1 MPQHAMVNPGPL
13 SSNGV
18 DEWKRMEAPPRVA
31 RIKNFIADA
40 TAFILEKARKAMA
53 ERNEFRIALS
63 GGNTPAP
70 VYARIAAEAHDF
82 PWDRV
87 RFTFGD
93 ERCVP
98 PDDPQ
103 SNFRMARENLFV
115 PAAVPEKSIMRM
127 RGEIDPQIAAH
138 EYENQLDAIAT
149 ARDEPTYQHDLI
161 LLGVGDD
168 GHTASL
174 FPGTAAL
181 EEMTRRVVANFV
193 PKLNAWRLTFT
204 FPLINHARHILFL
217 VGASKSPRLIERV
230 LAGDQQF
237 PAARVNPS
245 AGEVTWMIGE

>member
-1 MPQHAMVNPGPL
+1 VSA
-13 SSNGV
+13 
-18 DEWKRMEAPPRVA
+18 APKVIRT
-31 RIKNFIADA
+31 KNFVDGAA
-40 TAFILEKARKAMA
+40 GFILEKSRKAIA

-70 VYARIAAEAHDF
+70 VYAQIATEANHF
-82 PWDRV
+82 PFEFV

-127 RGEIDPQIAAH
+127 RGEIDPQIAAQ
-138 EYENQLDAIAT
+138 EYEQQLDAIA
-149 ARDEPTYQHDLI
+149 AERGEPIYQHDLI
-161 LLGVGDD
+161 LLGLGDD

-181 EEMTRRVVANFV
+181 EETGRRVVANFV
-193 PKLNAWRLTFT
+193 PKLSAWRLTFT
-204 FPLINHARHILFL
+204 FPLINRARHILFL
-217 VGASKSPRLIERV
+217 VGASKSSQLIERV
-230 LAGDQQF
+230 LEGDQQF

-245 AGEVTWMIGE
+245 AGEVRWIIAE

>member
-1 MPQHAMVNPGPL
+1 
-13 SSNGV
+13 
-18 DEWKRMEAPPRVA
+18 
-31 RIKNFIADA
+31 
-40 TAFILEKARKAMA
+40 MA

-70 VYARIAAEAHDF
+70 VYGRIAVEGRDL
-82 PWDRV
+82 PWDRI

-115 PAAVPEKSIMRM
+115 PAAVPEKSILRM
-127 RGEIDPQIAAH
+127 RGEIDPQIAAQ
-138 EYENQLDAIAT
+138 EYEDQLAAIAT
-149 ARDEPTYQHDLI
+149 KRGEPMYQPDLI
-161 LLGVGDD
+161 PLGLGDD

-174 FPGTAAL
+174 FPGTVAL
-181 EEMTRRVVANFV
+181 DEMTRRVVANFV

-204 FPLINHARHILFL
+204 FPLINDSRHILFL
-217 VGASKSPRLIERV
+217 VGASKSPRLIEQV
-230 LAGDQQF
+230 LAGDHQF

-245 AGEVTWMIGE
+245 AGDVTWVIGES

>member
-1 MPQHAMVNPGPL
+1 LGTSVSA
-13 SSNGV
+13 
-18 DEWKRMEAPPRVA
+18 APTVIRTKNLVA
-31 RIKNFIADA
+31 DGA
-40 TAFILEKARKAMA
+40 AFILEKARKAIA

-70 VYARIAAEAHDF
+70 VYARIVVEAHDF
-82 PWDRV
+82 PWKSV

-127 RGEIDPQIAAH
+127 RGEIDPQVAAL
-138 EYENQLDAIAT
+138 EYEDQLNVIAT
-149 ARDEPTYQHDLI
+149 DRGELIYQHDLI
-161 LLGVGDD
+161 LLGLGDD

-181 EEMTRRVVANFV
+181 DEMERRVVANFIA
-193 PKLNAWRLTFT
+193 KLTAWRLTFT

-217 VGASKSPRLIERV
+217 VGASKNPELIARV
-230 LAGDQQF
+230 LAGDRQF
-237 PAARVNPS
+237 PAGRVNPV
-245 AGEVTWMIGE
+245 AGEVTWIIGES

>member
-1 MPQHAMVNPGPL
+1 VGT
-13 SSNGV
+13 SVSG
-18 DEWKRMEAPPRVA
+18 APTVIRT
-31 RIKNFIADA
+31 KNFVADA
-40 TAFILEKARKAMA
+40 AAFILEQARKTIA
-53 ERNEFRIALS
+53 ERKEFRIALS
-63 GGNTPAP
+63 GGHTPAP
-70 VYARIAAEAHDF
+70 VYARIATEAHDF

-93 ERCVP
+93 ERCVS

-127 RGEIDPQIAAH
+127 RGEINPQIAAQ
-138 EYENQLDAIAT
+138 EYQDQLNVIAIESGE
-149 ARDEPTYQHDLI
+149 RIYQHDLI
-161 LLGVGDD
+161 LLGLGDD

-181 EEMTRRVVANFV
+181 EETRRLVVANFV

-204 FPLINHARHILFL
+204 FPLIDHARHILFL
-217 VGASKSPRLIERV
+217 VGASKTPQLIERV

-237 PAARVNPS
+237 PAVRVHPS
-245 AGEVTWMIGE
+245 AGDVTWMIGE

>member
-1 MPQHAMVNPGPL
+1 VSA
-13 SSNGV
+13 
-18 DEWKRMEAPPRVA
+18 APIVIRT
-31 RIKNFIADA
+31 KNFVTDA
-40 TAFILEKARKAMA
+40 AGLILEQARNAIA

-82 PWDRV
+82 PWQSV

-103 SNFRMARENLFV
+103 SNFRMARENLFL
-115 PAAVPEKSIMRM
+115 PAAIPEKSIMRM
-127 RGEIDPQIAAH
+127 RGEIDPRIAAQ
-138 EYENQLDAIAT
+138 EYEDQLNAIAIESGE
-149 ARDEPTYQHDLI
+149 RIYQHDLI
-161 LLGVGDD
+161 LLGLGDD

-174 FPGTAAL
+174 FPGTEAL
-181 EEMTRRVVANFV
+181 DEMTRCVVANFV

-217 VGASKSPRLIERV
+217 VGASKNPQLIESV
-230 LAGDQQF
+230 LAGDRQF
-237 PAARVNPS
+237 PAARVSPS
-245 AGEVTWMIGE
+245 AGEVTWMIGES

>member
-1 MPQHAMVNPGPL
+1 VSA
-13 SSNGV
+13 
-18 DEWKRMEAPPRVA
+18 APKVIRT
-31 RIKNFIADA
+31 KNFVDGAA
-40 TAFILEKARKAMA
+40 GFILEKSRKAIA

-70 VYARIAAEAHDF
+70 VYARIAMEARDL
-82 PWDRV
+82 PWELI

-93 ERCVP
+93 ERCVQS
-98 PDDPQ
+98 DDPQ

-115 PAAVPEKSIMRM
+115 SAAVPEKSIMRM
-127 RGEIDPQIAAH
+127 RGEIDPQTAAQ
-138 EYENQLDAIAT
+138 EYQDQLDAIAIEHG
-149 ARDEPTYQHDLI
+149 EPIYQHDLI
-161 LLGVGDD
+161 LLGLGDD

-181 EEMTRRVVANFV
+181 EEMTHRVVANFV

-204 FPLINHARHILFL
+204 FPLINHARQILFL

-230 LAGDQQF
+230 LEGDQQF